1 MWGVWAQRVA
11 SVLATCSVR
20 ARNVLEVRSQHVAP
34 KRGKSATYGRY
45 GYRPPLVVKKTF
57 GFTPSFRYL
66 CTVNQNAL
74 YMKTSFLVCKLFLV
88 ALSCLCPS
96 GARGQSGFA
105 ASRDSALYYDSLAE
119 VRLGLGRVDEYLPLK
134 RKAYY
139 MYNNVLADS
148 DKVAECCIYFG
159 NYYNAVGRYDS
170 AVAYLT
176 RMDRYARLRPRETSY
191 NIMLTCLADTYYRMG
206 MIDSAVSKEQ
216 ASARYSL
223 ELGDTLTLLGSYRA
237 LGMYHRSAGRLPD
250 ALHVYGQAL
259 ALVTGNAAPWLTEE
273 RASLYVNLSVLC
285 FDMKQT
291 EDALRYARLAC
302 ADLLK
307 VDNELATVQAY
318 SNLSMV
324 FMGCGDLAAA
334 DTCLHRSMASAVRM
348 GDANMQL
355 RNLGY
360 MLHLKDLEHKPDSVD
375 YYMKQARRLV
385 PQVEATNTLAGYYQT
400 ERDALLSLR
409 RYREA
414 LATCHALL
422 AVPGVEGK
430 SFILEDTYKAM
441 ATCLEKLGRPEE
453 AYDYMERYVALT
465 DSLMS
470 EKRDK
475 ALQELNV
482 KYETKEKELRIAQ
495 IEGERRLAEARHRT
509 RLFLLC
515 LLVVVLVQVTAFI
528 ILWMKKKTERMRLY
542 AEQQAKAAELLRSET
557 ELKLTRQYLE
567 GVETERNRL
576 AMELHDGISND
587 LYALEIKLQSG
598 QADTALAATLNDIR
612 ENVRA
617 ISHELMPPSFSE
629 LTLKEIVQTYVG
641 NLADSLP
648 GMAFDFCADPPDAP
662 WHRLPQP
669 VAIVA
674 YRVIQE
680 ALGNVVRHAAATRV
694 YIGIELAGTT
704 LLLYVKDNGQVFHPH
719 GQAGKGIG
727 LLTMRE
733 RVEALHGS
741 LDILPGE
748 DEGTLLKCTI
758 PVELGGTDVETNKE
772 TL

>member
-1 MWGVWAQRVA
+1 MREAW
-11 SVLATCSVR
+11 LP
-20 ARNVLEVRSQHVAP
+20 HVARRLAACALFAFSVVLYQGCGDSP
-34 KRGKSATYGRY
+34 EDPYAALDAKFPAG
-45 GYRPPLVVKKTF
+45 RPPLADAQTRAQDADYLKKIQE
-57 GFTPSFRYL
+57 GGRRYL
-66 CTVNQNAL
+66 
-74 YMKTSFLVCKLFLV
+74 
-88 ALSCLCPS
+88 
-96 GARGQSGFA
+96 
-105 ASRDSALYYDSLAE
+105 
-119 VRLGLGRVDEYLPLK
+119 
-134 RKAYY
+134 
-139 MYNNVLADS
+139 
-148 DKVAECCIYFG
+148 
-159 NYYNAVGRYDS
+159 
-170 AVAYLT
+170 
-176 RMDRYARLRPRETSY
+176 
-191 NIMLTCLADTYYRMG
+191 
-206 MIDSAVSKEQ
+206 
-216 ASARYSL
+216 
-223 ELGDTLTLLGSYRA
+223 TL
-237 LGMYHRSAGRLPD
+237 
-250 ALHVYGQAL
+250 
-259 ALVTGNAAPWLTEE
+259 NAAAEKAE
-273 RASLYVNLSVLC
+273 H
-285 FDMKQT
+285 
-291 EDALRYARLAC
+291 E
-302 ADLLK
+302 ADRFR
-307 VDNELATVQAY
+307 TV
-318 SNLSMV
+318 
-324 FMGCGDLAAA
+324 
-334 DTCLHRSMASAVRM
+334 
-348 GDANMQL
+348 
-355 RNLGY
+355 
-360 MLHLKDLEHKPDSVD
+360 
-375 YYMKQARRLV
+375 
-385 PQVEATNTLAGYYQT
+385 
-400 ERDALLSLR
+400 
-409 RYREA
+409 YREA

-704 LLLYVKDNGQVFHPH
+704 LLLYVKDNGQAFHPH